1 VSRTT
6 ERGSCNHDGRLNQA
20 FSALDA
26 GFDASCAFLLDN
38 IPIQKFK
45 CFRDTEGE
53 LYDGT
58 PTLDNEING

>member
-1 VSRTT
+1 MTT
-6 ERGSCNHDGRLNQA
+6 AGFNLE
-20 FSALDA
+20 FFALDTQ
-26 GFDASCAFLLDN
+26 FDANCAFLLDN